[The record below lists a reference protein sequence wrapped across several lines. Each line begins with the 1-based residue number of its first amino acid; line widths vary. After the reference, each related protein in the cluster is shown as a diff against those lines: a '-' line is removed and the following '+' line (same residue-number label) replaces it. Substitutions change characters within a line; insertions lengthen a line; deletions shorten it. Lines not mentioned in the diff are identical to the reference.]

1 MNQSAFNRSTARK
14 TRKKKKRGRPQQAIA
29 NKAPVGDVK
38 KMVDEAI
45 GPNLQTAYGIQVVPE
60 FPAPLLLSVDA
71 IAAVAAITRY
81 RKGRFR
87 SA

>member
-1 MNQSAFNRSTARK
+1 
-14 TRKKKKRGRPQQAIA
+14 
-29 NKAPVGDVK
+29 
-38 KMVDEAI
+38 MVDEAI